1 MVEAVASRLFDHCI
15 LKDPGL
21 KLAIKKKIL
30 IFSDLISRTA
40 YFSYHLLFPIFL
52 GSSPA

>member
-1 MVEAVASRLFDHCI
+1 MVEAVSSRLFDHCI

-21 KLAIKKKIL
+21 KLAIKLKKIL
-30 IFSDLISRTA
+30 ILFRFNFLNR
-40 YFSYHLLFPIFL
+40 LLLLSSPIFL